1 MALRAMK
8 RTSRSNKGAPM
19 KTCMKS
25 KKSKRIST
33 VAKGRLARSLVFH
46 EKRVKTVGGLKKD
59 DLMKNK
65 RGKIVSK
72 RSAAQGKRHYKNV
85 ESWVE
90 CVMEAREALHCK
102 GFVAI
107 NGKTLQGKALYVKAK
122 SLRAPR
128 PAVAS
133 ATQPASPGPQV
144 PQRASPTKP

>member
-72 RSAAQGKRHYKNV
+72 RSAAQGKRHYRNV
-85 ESWVE
+85 ENWVE

-122 SLRAPR
+122 SLRAL
-128 PAVAS
+128 AA
-133 ATQPASPGPQV
+133 ATPASSVSQAPEAV
-144 PQRASPTKP
+144 